1 MAERIP
7 SKRWALHRRAFTLL
21 LRTVQFTST
30 FPGHQ
35 QPFETSR
42 ASCAQK
48 ALTTPRQRGA
58 IPNWRSAPTLP
69 PATLRVAMR
78 AGHHSAWPDS
88 STRTKRLTRH
98 RLPRHSLPDVPAS
111 TFRVTQSRGQ
121 RLLNHVVYRLGDDL
135 VPDHRRVCG
144 IPEKVLIWVRH
155 HGATMR

>member
-58 IPNWRSAPTLP
+58 IPNWRSAPTL
-69 PATLRVAMR
+69 
-78 AGHHSAWPDS
+78 HDSAWPDS